1 MTDQSP
7 MQLTPP
13 ETLQAPAPVPSVT
26 PQQSPEMVPLKE
38 QDKAALD
45 ERAQNFLNQL
55 INSDVHS
62 SEFQQKVSAIHA
74 LGADEIRQASSV
86 SSRMLD
92 RPLKETKLG
101 SLSEGA
107 QVAKGLVDLRHTIE
121 DLDPSRA
128 GDLFSVRKLLG
139 MIPFGSNIQ
148 SYFDRYTS
156 AQGHL
161 NAILNTLARSQ
172 DELRKDNA
180 AIEQEK
186 INLWTLMQKLRQYV
200 YVGRAVDN
208 ALTERLAA
216 LDASDPEKARVVRE
230 ELLFAVRQRVTD
242 LLTQLAV
249 SVQGYLALDLVRRN
263 NLELIK
269 GVDRASTTTVSALR
283 TAVIVAQALANQKL
297 VLDQVT
303 ALNTTTANMIEST
316 SKLLKTQ
323 GAAIQQQASSA
334 TISVDRLKA
343 AFDNIYSALD
353 DVSSYRLKALD
364 TFAKSIDTLQAQVD
378 GAQKYLDRER
388 SQASR
393 EVGAGL
399 NVAGLEGAPGNGTGS
414 ADLKL

>member
-1 MTDQSP
+1 MTDP
-7 MQLTPP
+7 NLPQLSPP
-13 ETLQAPAPVPSVT
+13 ESLTAPAPVPVVT
-26 PQQSPEMVPLKE
+26 PQQSDDMVPISP
-38 QDKAALD
+38 AAQAGLD
-45 ERAQNFLNQL
+45 ERAQTFLTGL
-55 INSDVHS
+55 LSADSHS
-62 SEFQQKVSAIHA
+62 GVFQEKANAIHN
-74 LGADEIRQASSV
+74 LGQDEIRQAASM

-92 RPLKETKLG
+92 RPMRETNLG
-101 SLSEGA
+101 TLSEGA
-107 QVAKGLVDLRHTIE
+107 QIAKGLTDLRRTVE

-139 MIPFGSNIQ
+139 IIPFGGKIEA
-148 SYFDRYTS
+148 YFDRYQS
-156 AQGHL
+156 AQSNL
-161 NAILNTLARSQ
+161 NAILNTLAKSQ

-186 INLWTLMQKLRQYV
+186 VNLWALMTKLRQYV
-200 YVGRAVDN
+200 YVGRAVDM

-216 LDASDPEKARVVRE
+216 LDSTDPEKARIVRE

-303 ALNTTTANMIEST
+303 ALNNTTANMIEGT

-323 GAAIQQQASSA
+323 GAQIQAQATAVAQDQAAVKADAA
-334 TISVDRLKA
+334 TSGYELDAAGPEEFA
-343 AFDNIYSALD
+343 AFVRAEIAKWGKVVKDANI
-353 DVSSYRLKALD
+353 KM
-364 TFAKSIDTLQAQVD
+364 
-378 GAQKYLDRER
+378 E
-388 SQASR
+388 
-393 EVGAGL
+393 
-399 NVAGLEGAPGNGTGS
+399 
-414 ADLKL
+414 

>member
-1 MTDQSP
+1 MTDFKGTSDLP
-7 MQLTPP
+7 QLTPP
-13 ETLQAPAPVPSVT
+13 ESLQAPAPVPNVS
-26 PQQSPEMVPLKE
+26 PQQSGDMVPISPE
-38 QDKAALD
+38 ARAGLD
-45 ERAQNFLNQL
+45 SRAQAFLTGL
-55 INSDVHS
+55 INADVHS
-62 SEFQQKVSAIHA
+62 SGFQDKVTAIHN
-74 LGADEIRQASSV
+74 LGQDEIRQAASV

-92 RPLKETKLG
+92 RPMKETNLG

-107 QVAKGLVDLRHTIE
+107 QVAKGLVDLRRTVE

-139 MIPFGSNIQ
+139 IIPFGGKIEA
-148 SYFDRYTS
+148 YFDRYQS

-161 NAILNTLARSQ
+161 NAILNTLAKSQ

-186 INLWTLMQKLRQYV
+186 VNLWALMTKLRQYV
-200 YVGRAVDN
+200 YVGRAVDA

-216 LDASDPEKARVVRE
+216 MDATDPDKARIVRE

-297 VLDQVT
+297 VLDQVS
-303 ALNTTTANMIEST
+303 ALNSTTANMIEGT

-323 GAAIQQQASSA
+323 GAQIQAQAGSA
-334 TISVDRLKA
+334 TINIDRLKA

-353 DVSSYRLKALD
+353 DVSTYRLRALD
-364 TFAKSIDTLQAQVD
+364 TFERSIVSLQTQVD
-378 GAQKYLDRER
+378 GAQKYLDKER
-388 SQASR
+388 SRASADVQQ
-393 EVGAGL
+393 ELKIGDAASG
-399 NVAGLEGAPGNGTGS
+399 G
-414 ADLKL
+414 DLKL

>member
-1 MTDQSP
+1 MTDSSDAP

-13 ETLQAPAPVPSVT
+13 ETLQAPAAVPTVT

-45 ERAQNFLNQL
+45 ERAQSFMAQL
-55 INSDVHS
+55 LQADVHS
-62 SEFQQKVSAIHA
+62 GVFQEKAAAIHN
-74 LGADEIRQASSV
+74 LGADEIRQAASV
-86 SSRMLD
+86 SSRMLE
-92 RPLKETKLG
+92 RPMRETKLG
-101 SLSEGA
+101 SLAEGA
-107 QVAKGLVDLRHTIE
+107 QVAKGLTDLRHTIE

-139 MIPFGSNIQ
+139 MIPFGNNIQ

-186 INLWTLMQKLRQYV
+186 VNLWNLMQKLRQYV

-208 ALTERLAA
+208 ALTEKLNA
-216 LDASDPEKARVVRE
+216 LDSTDPEKARIVRE

-303 ALNTTTANMIEST
+303 ALNTTTANMIEGT
-316 SKLLKTQ
+316 SRLLKTQ

-353 DVSSYRLKALD
+353 DVSTYRLKALD
-364 TFAKSIDTLQAQVD
+364 SFAKSIDTLQGQVD

-388 SQASR
+388 SQASK
-393 EVGAGL
+393 EIGSQI
-399 NVAGLEGAPGNGTGS
+399 NVAPEIDVAGA

>member
-1 MTDQSP
+1 MTDP
-7 MQLTPP
+7 NALPQLTPP
-13 ETLQAPAPVPSVT
+13 ETLTAPAPLPAVT
-26 PQQSPEMVPLKE
+26 PQQSDEMVPISAE
-38 QDKAALD
+38 ARAGLD
-45 ERAQNFLNQL
+45 ERATAFLNGL
-55 INSDVHS
+55 MNADVHS
-62 SEFQQKVSAIHA
+62 GTFQEKANAIHN
-74 LGADEIRQASSV
+74 LGQDEIRQASSV

-92 RPLKETKLG
+92 RPIRETKLG
-101 SLSEGA
+101 TLSEGA
-107 QVAKGLVDLRHTIE
+107 QVAKGLTDLRHTVE

-139 MIPFGSNIQ
+139 ILPFGSNIQ
-148 SYFDRYTS
+148 AYFDRYQS

-161 NAILNTLARSQ
+161 NAILNTLAKSQ

-186 INLWTLMQKLRQYV
+186 VNLWALMTKLRQYV
-200 YVGRAVDN
+200 YVGRAVDA

-216 LDASDPEKARVVRE
+216 LDSTDPDKARIVRE

-297 VLDQVT
+297 VLDQVS
-303 ALNTTTANMIEST
+303 ALNSTTASMIEGT

-323 GAAIQQQASSA
+323 GAQIQAQAGSA

-353 DVSSYRLKALD
+353 DVSTYRLRALD
-364 TFAKSIDTLQAQVD
+364 TFERSIVTLQGQVD
-378 GAQKYLDRER
+378 GAQKYLDKER
-388 SQASR
+388 SRASA
-393 EVGAGL
+393 EVQQEL
-399 NVAGLEGAPGNGTGS
+399 NVVPGGGE
-414 ADLKL
+414 LKL

>member
-1 MTDQSP
+1 MTEQDALP
-7 MQLTPP
+7 QLTPP
-13 ETLQAPAPVPSVT
+13 ETLTAPAPIPVVT
-26 PQQSPEMVPLKE
+26 PQQSDEMVPISAE
-38 QDKAALD
+38 AKAGLD
-45 ERAQNFLNQL
+45 ERATAFLNGL
-55 INSDVHS
+55 MNADVHGAD
-62 SEFQQKVSAIHA
+62 FQGKLGAIHN
-74 LGADEIRQASSV
+74 LGQDEIRQAASV

-92 RPLKETKLG
+92 RPMKETNLG
-101 SLSEGA
+101 TLSEGA
-107 QVAKGLVDLRHTIE
+107 QVAKGLVDLRRTVE

-139 MIPFGSNIQ
+139 IIPFGSKIEA
-148 SYFDRYTS
+148 YFDRYQS

-161 NAILNTLARSQ
+161 NAILNTLAKSQ

-186 INLWTLMQKLRQYV
+186 VNLWALMTKLRQYV
-200 YVGRAVDN
+200 YVGRAVDA

-216 LDASDPEKARVVRE
+216 LDQTDPDKARIVRE

-297 VLDQVT
+297 VLDQVS
-303 ALNTTTANMIEST
+303 ALNSTTANMIEGT
-316 SKLLKTQ
+316 SKLLRTQ
-323 GAAIQQQASSA
+323 GAAIQAQAGSA
-334 TISVDRLKA
+334 TINVDRLKA

-353 DVSSYRLKALD
+353 DVSTYRLRALD
-364 TFAKSIDTLQAQVD
+364 TFERSIVTLQGQVD
-378 GAQKYLDRER
+378 GAQKYLDKER
-388 SQASR
+388 SRA
-393 EVGAGL
+393 
-399 NVAGLEGAPGNGTGS
+399 S
-414 ADLKL
+414 ADVQQELKVASGGGELKL

>member
-1 MTDQSP
+1 
-7 MQLTPP
+7 
-13 ETLQAPAPVPSVT
+13 
-26 PQQSPEMVPLKE
+26 
-38 QDKAALD
+38 
-45 ERAQNFLNQL
+45 
-55 INSDVHS
+55 VHS
-62 SEFQQKVSAIHA
+62 ADFQGKLGAIHN
-74 LGADEIRQASSV
+74 LGQDEIRQAASV

-92 RPLKETKLG
+92 RPIKETNLG
-101 SLSEGA
+101 TLSEGA
-107 QVAKGLVDLRHTIE
+107 QVAKGLVDLRRTVE
-121 DLDPSRA
+121 GLDPSRA

-139 MIPFGSNIQ
+139 IIPFGSKVEA
-148 SYFDRYTS
+148 YFDRYQS

-161 NAILNTLARSQ
+161 NAILTTLAKSQ

-186 INLWTLMQKLRQYV
+186 VNLWALMTKLRQYV
-200 YVGRAVDN
+200 YVGRAVDS

-216 LDASDPEKARVVRE
+216 LDQTDPDKARIVRE

-297 VLDQVT
+297 VLDQVS
-303 ALNTTTANMIEST
+303 ALNSTTASMIEGT

-323 GAAIQQQASSA
+323 GAAIQAQAGSA
-334 TISVDRLKA
+334 TINVDRLKA

-353 DVSSYRLKALD
+353 DVSTYRLRALD
-364 TFAKSIDTLQAQVD
+364 TFERSIVTLQGQVD
-378 GAQKYLDRER
+378 GAQKYLDKER
-388 SQASR
+388 SRA
-393 EVGAGL
+393 
-399 NVAGLEGAPGNGTGS
+399 S
-414 ADLKL
+414 ADVQQELKVASGGGELKL